1 MKTAKEIQE
10 DVINLLKGSTLRE
23 QVTGGVYPGGLR
35 PRDSRLEDIEVI
47 FTLGNPGQVESGVV
61 TINVFCPDISEGYG
75 SKPKERVENARRTRE
90 IERLLA
96 EWVETL
102 TPATTGGYLFTPA
115 STILTL
121 PEEETD
127 QHFTSVKLKYRYY
140 DN

>member
-10 DVINLLKGSTLRE
+10 DVIDLLKGSTLRE

-35 PRDSRLEDIEVI
+35 PRDSRREDIEVI

-61 TINVFCPDISEGYG
+61 TINVFCPDVPEGLTQG
-75 SKPKERVENARRTRE
+75 ARVENARRTRE

-96 EWVETL
+96 RWVETL

>member
-1 MKTAKEIQE
+1 MKTAKQIQE
-10 DVINLLKGSTLRE
+10 DVIDLLKGSTLRE

-35 PRDSRLEDIEVI
+35 PRDSRREDIEVI
-47 FTLGNPGQVESGVV
+47 FTLGNPGQIESGVV
-61 TINVFCPDISEGYG
+61 TINVFCPDVPEGFTPG
-75 SKPKERVENARRTRE
+75 AKVENARRTRE

-115 STILTL
+115 NTILTL

-127 QHFTSVKLKYRYY
+127 QHFTSVKLRYRYY

>member
-1 MKTAKEIQE
+1 MKTAKQIQE
-10 DVINLLKGSTLRE
+10 DVIDLLRGSTLRE
-23 QVTGGVYPGGLR
+23 QVTGGVYSGGLR

-61 TINVFCPDISEGYG
+61 TINVFCPDVTEGDG
-75 SKPKERVENARRTRE
+75 LTPGAKVENARRTRE

-102 TPATTGGYLFTPA
+102 TPATAGGYLFTQA
-115 STILTL
+115 NTILTL

-127 QHFTSVKLKYRYY
+127 QHFTSVKLKFRYY

>member
-1 MKTAKEIQE
+1 MKTAKQIQE
-10 DVINLLKGSTLRE
+10 DVIDLLRGSTLRE

-35 PRDSRLEDIEVI
+35 PRDSRREDIEVI

-61 TINVFCPDISEGYG
+61 TINVFCQDVPEGDG
-75 SKPKERVENARRTRE
+75 LTPGAKVENAMRTRE

-96 EWVETL
+96 QWVETL

-127 QHFTSVKLKYRYY
+127 RHFTSVKLKFRYY

>member
-1 MKTAKEIQE
+1 MKTAKQIQE
-10 DVINLLKGSTLRE
+10 DVIDLLRGSTLRE

-35 PRDSRLEDIEVI
+35 PRDSRREDIEVI
-47 FTLGNPGQVESGVV
+47 FTLGNPGQIESGVV
-61 TINVFCPDISEGYG
+61 TINVFCPDVPEGDG
-75 SKPKERVENARRTRE
+75 LTPGAKVENAKRTRE

-115 STILTL
+115 STIITL

>member
-1 MKTAKEIQE
+1 MKTAKQIQE
-10 DVINLLKGSTLRE
+10 DVIDLLRGSTLRE

-47 FTLGNPGQVESGVV
+47 FTLGNPGQIESGVV
-61 TINVFCPDISEGYG
+61 TINVFCPDVPEGFTPG
-75 SKPKERVENARRTRE
+75 ARVENARRTRE

-115 STILTL
+115 NTILTL

-127 QHFTSVKLKYRYY
+127 QHFTSVKLGYRYY

>member
-10 DVINLLKGSTLRE
+10 DVIDLLKGSTLRE

-35 PRDSRLEDIEVI
+35 PRDSRREDIEVI
-47 FTLGNPGQVESGVV
+47 FTLGNPGQIESGVV
-61 TINVFCPDISEGYG
+61 TINVFCPDVPEGFTPG
-75 SKPKERVENARRTRE
+75 AKVENARRTRE

-115 STILTL
+115 NTILTL

-127 QHFTSVKLKYRYY
+127 QHFTSVKLGYRYY

>member
-10 DVINLLKGSTLRE
+10 DVIDLLKGSTLRE

-35 PRDSRLEDIEVI
+35 PRDSRREDIEVI
-47 FTLGNPGQVESGVV
+47 FTLGNPGQIESGVV
-61 TINVFCPDISEGYG
+61 TINVFCPDVPEGFTPG
-75 SKPKERVENARRTRE
+75 AKVENARRTRE
-90 IERLLA
+90 IERLLD

-102 TPATTGGYLFTPA
+102 TPATTGGYLFTTA
-115 STILTL
+115 NTILTL

-127 QHFTSVKLKYRYY
+127 QHFTSVKLRYRYY

>member
-10 DVINLLKGSTLRE
+10 DVIDLLKGSTLRE
-23 QVTGGVYPGGLR
+23 QVTGGVYSGGLR

-47 FTLGNPGQVESGVV
+47 FTLGNPGQIESGVV
-61 TINVFCPDISEGYG
+61 TINVFCPDVPEGLTPG
-75 SKPKERVENARRTRE
+75 ARVENARRTRE

-102 TPATTGGYLFTPA
+102 TPATTGGYLFTQA
-115 STILTL
+115 NTILTL

-127 QHFTSVKLKYRYY
+127 QHFTSVKLKFRYY

>member
-10 DVINLLKGSTLRE
+10 DVIDLLRGSTLRE

-35 PRDSRLEDIEVI
+35 PRDSRREDIEVI
-47 FTLGNPGQVESGVV
+47 FTLGNPGQIESGVV
-61 TINVFCPDISEGYG
+61 TINVFCPDVPEGFTPG
-75 SKPKERVENARRTRE
+75 AKVENAKRTRE

-96 EWVETL
+96 QWVETL

-115 STILTL
+115 NTILTL

-127 QHFTSVKLKYRYY
+127 QHFTSVKLKFRYY

>member
-1 MKTAKEIQE
+1 MKTAKQIQE
-10 DVINLLKGSTLRE
+10 DVIDLLRGSTLRE
-23 QVTGGVYPGGLR
+23 QVTGGIYPGGLR

-47 FTLGNPGQVESGVV
+47 FTLGNPGQIESGVV
-61 TINVFCPDISEGYG
+61 TINVFCPDVPEGLTQG
-75 SKPKERVENARRTRE
+75 AKVENARRTRE

>member
-10 DVINLLKGSTLRE
+10 DVIDLLKGSTLRE
-23 QVTGGVYPGGLR
+23 QVTGGVYSGGLR
-35 PRDSRLEDIEVI
+35 PRDSRREDIEVI

-61 TINVFCPDISEGYG
+61 TINVFCPDISEGLTPG
-75 SKPKERVENARRTRE
+75 AKVENARRTRE

>member
-10 DVINLLKGSTLRE
+10 DVIDLLRGSTLRE

-35 PRDSRLEDIEVI
+35 PRDSRREDIEVI
-47 FTLGNPGQVESGVV
+47 FTLGNPGQIESGVV
-61 TINVFCPDISEGYG
+61 TINIFCPDVPEGFTPG
-75 SKPKERVENARRTRE
+75 AKIENARRTRE

-96 EWVETL
+96 QWVETL

>member
-1 MKTAKEIQE
+1 MKTAKQIQE
-10 DVINLLKGSTLRE
+10 DVIDLLRGSTLRE

-47 FTLGNPGQVESGVV
+47 FTLGNPGQIESGVV
-61 TINVFCPDISEGYG
+61 TINVFCPDVPEGLTQG
-75 SKPKERVENARRTRE
+75 AKVENARRTRE

>member
-1 MKTAKEIQE
+1 MKTAKQIQE
-10 DVINLLKGSTLRE
+10 DVIDLLRGSTLRE

-35 PRDSRLEDIEVI
+35 PRDSRREDIEVI
-47 FTLGNPGQVESGVV
+47 FTLGNPGQIESGVV
-61 TINVFCPDISEGYG
+61 TINVFCPDVPEGFTPG
-75 SKPKERVENARRTRE
+75 AKVENARRTRE

-115 STILTL
+115 NTILTL

-127 QHFTSVKLKYRYY
+127 QHFTSVKLRYRYY

>member
-1 MKTAKEIQE
+1 MMKTAKQIQE
-10 DVINLLKGSTLRE
+10 DVIDLLRGSTLRE

-35 PRDSRLEDIEVI
+35 PRDSRREDIEVI
-47 FTLGNPGQVESGVV
+47 FTLGNPGQIESGVV
-61 TINVFCPDISEGYG
+61 TINVFCPDVPEGFTPG
-75 SKPKERVENARRTRE
+75 AKVENARRTRE

-115 STILTL
+115 NTILTL

-127 QHFTSVKLKYRYY
+127 QHFTSVKLRYRYY

>member
-1 MKTAKEIQE
+1 MKTAKQIQE
-10 DVINLLKGSTLRE
+10 DVIDLLRGSTLRE

-35 PRDSRLEDIEVI
+35 PRDSRREAIEVI
-47 FTLGNPGQVESGVV
+47 FTLGNPGQIESGVV
-61 TINVFCPDISEGYG
+61 TINVFCPDVPEGFTPG
-75 SKPKERVENARRTRE
+75 AKVENARRTRE

-115 STILTL
+115 NTILTL

-127 QHFTSVKLKYRYY
+127 QHFTSVKLRYRYY

>member
-1 MKTAKEIQE
+1 MKTAKQIQE
-10 DVINLLKGSTLRE
+10 DVIDLLRGSTLRE

-47 FTLGNPGQVESGVV
+47 FTLGSPGQIESGVV
-61 TINVFCPDISEGYG
+61 TINVFCPDVPEGLTPG
-75 SKPKERVENARRTRE
+75 AKVENARRTRE